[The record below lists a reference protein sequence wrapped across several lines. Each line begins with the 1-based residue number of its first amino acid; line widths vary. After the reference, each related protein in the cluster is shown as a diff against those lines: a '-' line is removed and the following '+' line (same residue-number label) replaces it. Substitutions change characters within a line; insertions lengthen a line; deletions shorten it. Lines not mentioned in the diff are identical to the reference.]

1 MTYRLRRR
9 RLLAVSRKEAI
20 QLSRDPRSLVL
31 AFLLPLL
38 LVLIFGYAITLDV
51 RDIRLAV
58 LDRDVTESSRRI
70 VEAFQESGY
79 FSVRGRPARYGD
91 ADGLLVRGDVSAV
104 LVIPRDF
111 AVDIAA
117 GRRAP
122 VQLILDGSD
131 ANTAAIA
138 QGYADA
144 IVSRFGADLARL
156 DAPAPPVRAEPRIWY
171 NQALESRN
179 MIVPGLIAVLMSIIA
194 AMLTSLTIAR
204 EWERGTM
211 EQLVATPVHRLE
223 VVFGKLLPY
232 VVIGL
237 VDVAIASAVGVAL
250 FGVPL
255 RGSTALLFAMTLLF
269 LLGAQGLGIFL
280 SAALRSQLLATQA
293 AIMLTYLP
301 ALLLSGFIFAIAN
314 MPAVLRLLSLAVP
327 ARYFVEVTRGIFLKG
342 VGLEALI
349 GPALGLAVYSLVGLG
364 LATRAFRKE
373 IA

>member
-1 MTYRLRRR
+1 VSRR
-9 RLLAVSRKEAI
+9 RLFAIARKEVI
-20 QLSRDPRSLVL
+20 QLARDPRSLVL

-38 LVLIFGYAITLDV
+38 LVLVFGYAITLDV

-58 LDRDVTESSRRI
+58 LDLDGTSESRRL
-70 VEAFQESGY
+70 VDAFAESGY
-79 FSVRGRPARYGD
+79 FSVHRRLERHGD
-91 ADGLLVRGDVSAV
+91 AERMLVGGEASAV

-111 AVDIAA
+111 AADVAA
-117 GRRAP
+117 RRGAP
-122 VQLILDGSD
+122 VQLLLDGSD
-131 ANTAAIA
+131 ANTASIA
-138 QGYADA
+138 LGYADA
-144 IVSRFGADLARL
+144 IVSRFAADALPSRDVPL
-156 DAPAPPVRAEPRIWY
+156 TVQVETRVWY
-171 NQALESRN
+171 NQTLESRN

-232 VVIGL
+232 IGIGL
-237 VDVAIASAVGVAL
+237 VDVALASAVGVFL

-255 RGSTALLFAMTLLF
+255 HGSVALLLAASVLF

-280 SAALRSQLLATQA
+280 SAALRSQVLATQA
-293 AIMLTYLP
+293 AILVTYMP

-314 MPAVLRLLSLAVP
+314 MPAVLQVVSYAVP
-327 ARYFVEVTRGIFLKG
+327 ARYFITVTRGIFLKG
-342 VGLEALI
+342 VGFDALLGSFI
-349 GPALGLAVYSLVGLG
+349 GLAIYSVVGLG
-364 LATRAFRKE
+364 LASRAFRKE